1 MTGTSYLS
9 VKEVMVEH
17 VVVGEF
23 LLAVELSVSETS
35 HQRTDIKE
43 SLHLKLV
50 TDPDV
55 CVPLG
60 SVCVRGVCVQCRLK
74 LVAAQN
80 TP

>member
-1 MTGTSYLS
+1 
-9 VKEVMVEH
+9 MVEH

-60 SVCVRGVCVQCRLK
+60 SVCV
-74 LVAAQN
+74 
-80 TP
+80 